1 MPGACLVV
9 AYFCF
14 DLELDTYSVFI
25 TYLDRLYKRKQQDTN
40 TDTSS
45 QQFDKPGGPEQ
56 TEESNVT
63 QDTSGINDTSN
74 DGNEIKSIPR
84 ILEVCL

>member
-1 MPGACLVV
+1 MLCQKIDQQLVG
-9 AYFCF
+9 YK
-14 DLELDTYSVFI
+14 VFI

-45 QQFDKPGGPEQ
+45 QQFDKPGGSEQ
-56 TEESNVT
+56 TEESNVA